1 MTNIIEIWKIIE
13 EWPSYSISNFGNVK
27 NNKTNKLK
35 SLRNSGKYYNVVLYT
50 TIKAETYTVHRLVAK
65 HFVENNDIEK
75 NIIVDHID
83 GNGKNNIYTN
93 LRWCTQSQNM
103 QNKKKTNNI
112 CSSIYKGVFYD
123 NGKWK
128 RKKRWNAVIG
138 DDNKQI
144 RIGRYN
150 NEEEAKE
157 AYNNKAIELFGQ
169 YVNLN

>member
-1 MTNIIEIWKIIE
+1 
-13 EWPSYSISNFGNVK
+13 
-27 NNKTNKLK
+27 
-35 SLRNSGKYYNVVLYT
+35 
-50 TIKAETYTVHRLVAK
+50 
-65 HFVENNDIEK
+65 
-75 NIIVDHID
+75 
-83 GNGKNNIYTN
+83 
-93 LRWCTQSQNM
+93 M